1 MDEDSRGR
9 GEGGV
14 ERVGRL
20 SIGEVERRRNRR
32 T

>member
-1 MDEDSRGR
+1 MNEDSRGR

-20 SIGEVERRRNRR
+20 SIGEVERAEK
-32 T
+32 

>member
-20 SIGEVERRRNRR
+20 SIGKVERAEK
-32 T
+32 